1 MVSVLKFLMI
11 FILIIKLFKGMALNF
26 ILVGLQEILPY
37 DKLYESLITLLYVG
51 SQCDLNYRNLDPNK
65 KLSHFGLCAV
75 QYCFDV
81 IWRIILQLPPSV
93 KSLQLLSN
101 GDVRQFDNS
110 KALHSCIWITR
121 IANNKWFYIWVK
133 DSLTKLLQNDANVK
147 PDNLL
152 KSVIKTA
159 NSVTFNIQ
167 LLKHLMIRQFSCIKC
182 GSNSNEIV
190 APDGM
195 PLLYDMFTLEVLC
208 AKTCVT
214 LDSCYNLN
222 ESSPPLSGS
231 PSVCGTNIESKQAS
245 IEILPTVLSMISC
258 NLSCARSSLIHQM
271 TNDDVL
277 QGIVTVPKLLN
288 AYNSIIKITSSKCSG
303 KLSHLTLAL
312 AVHLPRNLVKILDK
326 WNMIPVDV
334 SHWRTEHSSSPIPSE
349 SYIMG
354 IQSHH
359 FMSISASNSSPFNSN
374 VNLKHLT
381 NTLLKFA
388 EDLFQ

>member
-1 MVSVLKFLMI
+1 
-11 FILIIKLFKGMALNF
+11 
-26 ILVGLQEILPY
+26 
-37 DKLYESLITLLYVG
+37 
-51 SQCDLNYRNLDPNK
+51 
-65 KLSHFGLCAV
+65 
-75 QYCFDV
+75 
-81 IWRIILQLPPSV
+81 
-93 KSLQLLSN
+93 
-101 GDVRQFDNS
+101 
-110 KALHSCIWITR
+110 
-121 IANNKWFYIWVK
+121 
-133 DSLTKLLQNDANVK
+133 
-147 PDNLL
+147 
-152 KSVIKTA
+152 
-159 NSVTFNIQ
+159 
-167 LLKHLMIRQFSCIKC
+167 
-182 GSNSNEIV
+182 
-190 APDGM
+190 M

-231 PSVCGTNIESKQAS
+231 PSVCGTNLESKQAS
-245 IEILPTVLSMISC
+245 IEILPTVLNMISY

-271 TNDDVL
+271 TNDDAV
-277 QGIVTVPKLLN
+277 QGIITVPKLLN
-288 AYNSIIKITSSKCSG
+288 AYNSIIKITSSKCSS

-349 SYIMG
+349 SYILG

-374 VNLKHLT
+374 VNLKHFT

-388 EDLFQ
+388 EDLFQWSENKYAEDFVRIMLSLQLDRTCESFSSYGLTQLDSAFGSKESDNFLSALYTEALTHSYDLLINYSNKECCVEEKNIIRMYEIHGIIARLYCWTVDTRKVLLRRRHQRYRSVIDVSIK